1 MKQKMSKTILS
12 VVLTALLIFS
22 TAVPAFADTG
32 AMTLNGITYTYDT
45 DTKTAAVSGYD
56 YSLSGDVTIESTIN
70 VDGVD
75 YSVTSIG
82 DGAFYECSSLT
93 SIVIPNS
100 VTSIGDYAFYW
111 CSNLTSIEIPNSVTS
126 IGDGAFD
133 SCDSLTSIEI
143 PGSVTSIGDGAF
155 DSCDSLTSIEI
166 PGSVTSIGDYTFYHC
181 MSLTSIEIPNS
192 VTSIGDCAFFFCR
205 SLTSIEIPNSVTSIG
220 DNAFFFC
227 QSLTSIEIPEGVTSI
242 GNNIFYDCGSLT
254 SIVIPNSVTSIGD
267 YAFMGCSSLTDAYIP
282 VNASLGT
289 DLFAYTYQPINV
301 WYYEVLKG
309 AEESPDGKTH
319 VAITAL
325 KDKNGAA
332 ITEPRVIQDG
342 AMGYG
347 YVIDEVRAENLSL
360 DHMLTKIE
368 AKEPTCEDVGYEA
381 YWKCEF
387 CGTLYSDE
395 NGDNEI
401 AAPIEIPALGHSLI
415 KVDGKEPTCE
425 DVGYEAYWKCEFCGT
440 LYSDENG
447 DNEIATPIEIP
458 ALGHSLI
465 KVEGKEPTCEDVG
478 YKTYWKCEFCDKYFS
493 DENATT
499 EITLDD
505 TVIKAAG
512 HDYKDGKCTVCEAI
526 DPDFKAVIIEGANGE
541 WQKGTEDGLSF
552 TSNAAFAHFLKVQ
565 VDGKDLDA
573 SDYTVKE
580 GSTIVTLKA
589 EYLETLS
596 VGKHTLAIVSETGT
610 AETEF
615 TIKAAAVADDTQ
627 SPQTGDESN
636 IALWIAVM
644 LAAGTALT
652 GTVLYNRKRKYSR

>member
-45 DTKTAAVSGYD
+45 DTKEAAVSD
-56 YSLSGDVTIESTIN
+56 CDESLSGDVTIPSTIE
-70 VDGVD
+70 VSGEE
-75 YSVTSIG
+75 YT
-82 DGAFYECSSLT
+82 
-93 SIVIPNS
+93 
-100 VTSIGDYAFYW
+100 VTSIGDYAFYL
-111 CSNLTSIEIPNSVTS
+111 CSGLTSIEIPE
-126 IGDGAFD
+126 G
-133 SCDSLTSIEI
+133 
-143 PGSVTSIGDGAF
+143 
-155 DSCDSLTSIEI
+155 
-166 PGSVTSIGDYTFYHC
+166 VTSIGDYAFYLC
-181 MSLTSIEIPNS
+181 
-192 VTSIGDCAFFFCR
+192 IG
-205 SLTSIEIPNSVTSIG
+205 LTSIEIPNSVTSIG

-267 YAFMGCSSLTDAYIP
+267 KAFMGCYSLTDAYIP

-342 AMGYG
+342 AMGDE
-347 YVIDEVRAENLSL
+347 YVIDEVIPTNLSL
-360 DHMLTKIE
+360 DHTLTKIE

-381 YWKCEF
+381 YWKCEPCGKYFSDKNGENEIAAPIEIPALGHSIIKIEVKPTCEDVGYEAYWQCEF

-415 KVDGKEPTCE
+415 KIDGKEPTCE
-425 DVGYEAYWKCEFCGT
+425 DIGYEA
-440 LYSDENG
+440 
-447 DNEIATPIEIP
+447 
-458 ALGHSLI
+458 
-465 KVEGKEPTCEDVG
+465 
-478 YKTYWKCEFCDKYFS
+478 YWKCEFCDKYFS

-541 WQKGTEDGLSF
+541 WQKGAKDGLSF
-552 TSNAAFAHFLKVQ
+552 TSNASYEHFQKVQ

-573 SDYTVKE
+573 SNYTVKE

-589 EYLETLS
+589 SYLETLS
-596 VGKHTLAIVSETGT
+596 VGKHTLSIVSDTGT
-610 AETEF
+610 AATEF
-615 TIKAAAVADDTQ
+615 TIKAAPAADNTQ
-627 SPQTGDESN
+627 SPQTGDSSN
-636 IALWIAVM
+636 LTTWFIVM
-644 LAAGTALT
+644 LTAGTALSCT
-652 GTVLYNRKRKYSR
+652 LLYSRKRKYSK

>member
-45 DTKTAAVSGYD
+45 DTKEAAVSD
-56 YSLSGDVTIESTIN
+56 CDESLSGDVTIPSTIE
-70 VDGVD
+70 VSGEE
-75 YSVTSIG
+75 YT
-82 DGAFYECSSLT
+82 
-93 SIVIPNS
+93 
-100 VTSIGDYAFYW
+100 VTSIGDYAFYL
-111 CSNLTSIEIPNSVTS
+111 CS
-126 IGDGAFD
+126 G
-133 SCDSLTSIEI
+133 
-143 PGSVTSIGDGAF
+143 
-155 DSCDSLTSIEI
+155 
-166 PGSVTSIGDYTFYHC
+166 
-181 MSLTSIEIPNS
+181 
-192 VTSIGDCAFFFCR
+192 
-205 SLTSIEIPNSVTSIG
+205 LTSIEIPNSVTSIG

-267 YAFMGCSSLTDAYIP
+267 KAFMGCYSLTDAYIP

-342 AMGYG
+342 AMGDE
-347 YVIDEVRAENLSL
+347 YVIDEVIPTNLSL
-360 DHMLTKIE
+360 DHTLTKIE
-368 AKEPTCEDVGYEA
+368 AKEPTCEDVGYEAYWKCEPCGKYFSDKNGENEIAAPIEIPALGHSIIKIEVKPTCEDVGYEAYWQCEFCGTLYSDENGDNEIAAPIAIPALGHSLIKVECEEPTCEDVGYEA

-425 DVGYEAYWKCEFCGT
+425 DIGYEA
-440 LYSDENG
+440 
-447 DNEIATPIEIP
+447 
-458 ALGHSLI
+458 
-465 KVEGKEPTCEDVG
+465 
-478 YKTYWKCEFCDKYFS
+478 YWKCEFCDKYFS

-541 WQKGTEDGLSF
+541 WQKGAKDGLSF
-552 TSNAAFAHFLKVQ
+552 TSNASYEHFQKVQ

-573 SDYTVKE
+573 SNYTVKE

-589 EYLETLS
+589 SYLETLS
-596 VGKHTLAIVSETGT
+596 VGKHTLSIVSDTGT
-610 AETEF
+610 AATEF
-615 TIKAAAVADDTQ
+615 TIKAAPAADNTQ
-627 SPQTGDESN
+627 SPQTGDSSN
-636 IALWIAVM
+636 LTTWFIVM
-644 LAAGTALT
+644 LTAGTALSCT
-652 GTVLYNRKRKYSR
+652 LLYSRKRKYSK

>member
-111 CSNLTSIEIPNSVTS
+111 CSNLTSIEIPN
-126 IGDGAFD
+126 
-133 SCDSLTSIEI
+133 
-143 PGSVTSIGDGAF
+143 SVTSIGDGAF

-401 AAPIEIPALGHSLI
+401 A
-415 KVDGKEPTCE
+415 
-425 DVGYEAYWKCEFCGT
+425 
-440 LYSDENG
+440 
-447 DNEIATPIEIP
+447 TPIEIP